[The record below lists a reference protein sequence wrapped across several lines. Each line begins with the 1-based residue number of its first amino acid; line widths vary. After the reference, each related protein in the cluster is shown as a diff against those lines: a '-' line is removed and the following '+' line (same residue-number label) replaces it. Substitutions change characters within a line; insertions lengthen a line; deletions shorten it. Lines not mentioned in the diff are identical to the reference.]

1 MTSKCQFDWI
11 KLFKRYEDEVHG
23 MVEELLKLLIDKVD
37 ADLFERVEFENFE
50 SSNVQH
56 ADEGDLLHCGV
67 DPGKTKRF
75 QRKIT

>member
-1 MTSKCQFDWI
+1 
-11 KLFKRYEDEVHG
+11 
-23 MVEELLKLLIDKVD
+23 MVEELLKFLIDKVD

-67 DPGKTKRF
+67 DPGKTKRL

>member
-1 MTSKCQFDWI
+1 MKINF
-11 KLFKRYEDEVHG
+11 FKVHG

-50 SSNVQH
+50 SSDVQH
-56 ADEGDLLHCGV
+56 ANEGDLLHCGV
-67 DPGKTKRF
+67 DPGKTKRS

>member
-1 MTSKCQFDWI
+1 MKMNF
-11 KLFKRYEDEVHG
+11 FKVHG
-23 MVEELLKLLIDKVD
+23 MVEELLKFLIDKVD

-67 DPGKTKRF
+67 DPGQTKRL

>member
-1 MTSKCQFDWI
+1 MKMNF
-11 KLFKRYEDEVHG
+11 FKVHG
-23 MVEELLKLLIDKVD
+23 MVEELLKFLIDKVD
-37 ADLFERVEFENFE
+37 ADLFECVEFENFE

-67 DPGKTKRF
+67 DPGKTKRL

>member
-1 MTSKCQFDWI
+1 MKMNF
-11 KLFKRYEDEVHG
+11 FKVHG

-67 DPGKTKRF
+67 DPGKTRRL
-75 QRKIT
+75 QRKIACCKNLNLN

>member
-1 MTSKCQFDWI
+1 MKMNF
-11 KLFKRYEDEVHG
+11 FKVHG

-56 ADEGDLLHCGV
+56 ADEGHLLHCGV
-67 DPGKTKRF
+67 DPGKTKML
-75 QRKIT
+75 QRKVT